1 MDIIQIIVG
10 LPILCLIFGF
20 LLTVFWLEVKIKDL
34 TLIDVFKVGFYA
46 ILAVVMLGAL
56 ITNVFT

>member
-1 MDIIQIIVG
+1 MDIFQIIIG
-10 LPILCLIFGF
+10 LPILCLIIGF

-46 ILAVVMLGAL
+46 ILAVGMIGAL
-56 ITNVFT
+56 ITRVFT